1 MEQTLGHVTHGL
13 NLHRAIEADPTI
25 CPIWLPMSY
34 DGADRWER
42 VPGIKSNWSL
52 KGSLRT
58 KDALHEVLAKQKLD
72 ALFIHTQTLAL
83 FSVPFMRRIPT
94 IVSLDATPL
103 NYDSVAVEYGH
114 APTQKN
120 WLEQRKFGW
129 NKKTFNAAQGLITWC
144 DWAKQSLIADYG
156 VAGDKIAVIPPGID
170 LARWDFG
177 AKPRT
182 AQSDK
187 PLRLLFV
194 GGDFVRKGGNVLLD
208 AFRTDLRHTCVL
220 DIVTKS
226 DEVKAQVQDL
236 ENVTVHRGLN
246 ADSPKLR
253 ELYAGADLFVFPTLG
268 DCLPIAVM
276 EAMAAG
282 LPVIATHVG
291 ALCEE
296 VEDGI
301 NGIVILPR
309 DADALKNAV
318 AAMQRNPNQRL
329 GMGLASRQIA
339 AKRFDGTANY
349 TAILTRL
356 KELCR

>member
-13 NLHRAIEADPTI
+13 NLHHAIESDPTI
-25 CPIWLPMSY
+25 CPVWLPMSY
-34 DGADRWER
+34 AGTDRWER
-42 VPGIKSNWSL
+42 IPGIKSNWSL

-58 KDALHEVLAKQKLD
+58 KDALNDVLAKQKLD

-83 FSVPFMRRIPT
+83 FSVPLMRQIPT
-94 IVSLDATPL
+94 IISLDATPL
-103 NYDSVAVEYGH
+103 NYDTVAVEYGH

-120 WLEQRKFGW
+120 WLEQKKFDW
-129 NKKTFNAAQGLITWC
+129 NKKTFHTAQGLITWC
-144 DWAKQSLIADYG
+144 EWAKQSLITDYG
-156 VAGDKIAVIPPGID
+156 VQADKITVIPPGID

-177 AKPRT
+177 AHPCPLHE
-182 AQSDK
+182 AK

-194 GGDFVRKGGNVLLD
+194 GGDFARKGGNVLLD

-226 DEVKAQVQDL
+226 DEVQARVQGL
-236 ENVTVHRGLN
+236 ENITVHSGLN
-246 ADSPKLR
+246 ANSPKLL
-253 ELYAGADLFVFPTLG
+253 ELYAAADVFVFPTLG

-282 LPVIATHVG
+282 LPVIATPVG

-296 VEDGI
+296 VEHGI
-301 NGIVILPR
+301 NGIVVPPR
-309 DADALKNAV
+309 DTDALKNAV
-318 AAMQRNPNQRL
+318 FTLQRNPDQRI
-329 GMGLASRQIA
+329 GMGIASRQMA
-339 AKRFDGTANY
+339 RTRFDGATNY
-349 TAILTRL
+349 AAILTRL